1 MSSGML
7 DRSLD
12 DSIANNRQASRRTAR
27 GRANRRTAAK
37 PAAVGGVKK
46 NTKAAKAA
54 GGQGAQNAPSAP
66 PKESK
71 IMVSGLVSSVGYP
84 LQWTILT
91 LQPSDVNEGNIKV
104 C

>member
-54 GGQGAQNAPSAP
+54 GQGAQNAPSAP

-84 LQWTILT
+84 LQWTTLT